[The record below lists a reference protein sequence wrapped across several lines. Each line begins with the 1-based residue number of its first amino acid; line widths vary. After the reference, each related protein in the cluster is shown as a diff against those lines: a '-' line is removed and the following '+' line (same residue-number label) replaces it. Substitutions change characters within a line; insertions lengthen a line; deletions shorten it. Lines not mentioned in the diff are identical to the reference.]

1 MGDFFVKIY
10 GAPFTF
16 DLYKGTEQESNYF
29 QTFDNGGNEPVKMT
43 IHRLANGWVSYN
55 YLRYGFVTS
64 SGRTGSF
71 FGMSVVF
78 NKIYCSDFKNMY
90 ELFEGVYAAVAKESI
105 LFDIPEQGKPKYK
118 IHTFAEAEK
127 VMQWIE
133 KVIGDNLRGGLAND
147 LRPAQFPASNAE
159 GMEARLNPK
168 EGNPAIAEALKKYS
182 VVSVSNLYGSGASG
196 GGGNT
201 VVRIVP
207 PEVLM
212 GLENGSRV
220 IADETKKI
228 SDKVDAFQRDY
239 KALKDTEKDVKGLAP
254 RYKSLMN
261 DIVRYKGSA
270 DDCIIKAQNW
280 LSIKPENTARL
291 EEVSNKL
298 SRSRDNLDRLYQTML
313 IYKEDME
320 GKGSGNGGNGG
331 DGGNGGNDPTQ
342 WEVFIHKYKKMLT
355 VAGVALVVVIGLFV
369 WQPWNSKD
377 VNSES
382 EIAEARAEVDKLLK
396 QGRSE
401 LDDKKYDDAYK
412 HFTEAFEKDSINQ
425 SKYDTAYKDQLGV
438 LKDMIKLSYTG
449 YHDQCLSTEINNVN
463 INQKDTSAAIASF
476 LENMQ
481 MIDDDF
487 TVSPEDRKKIRDA
500 MPKPEIT
507 TAKKPTSDAK
517 KNTNGSSGGT
527 ATTSANPHQGVVK
540 GLIHIKDE
548 KGKDVSKDDLTRGK
562 TYTFTC
568 SNKKGDVIKDGE
580 WYVKDDVEK
589 SSSNGVLSWKP
600 TVDGEYKI
608 YYKQKNATS
617 TEIGSITVNVKHK

>member
-212 GLENGSRV
+212 GLENGSRG

-331 DGGNGGNDPTQ
+331 NGGNDPTQ

-355 VAGVALVVVIGLFV
+355 VAGVALVAVIGLFV

-377 VNSES
+377 VNSKS

-396 QGRSE
+396 KGRSE
-401 LDDKKYDDAYK
+401 LDDKEYDDAYK
-412 HFTEAFEKDSINQ
+412 HFAEAYGKDTMYHNM
-425 SKYDTAYKDQLGV
+425 YETAYVEHEKLQDT
-438 LKDMIKLSYTG
+438 IKLIYEN
-449 YHDQCLSTEINNVN
+449 YNERCLSTEIDNVRNNH
-463 INQKDTSAAIASF
+463 KDTTDAIASF
-476 LENMQ
+476 ESEMKK
-481 MIDDDF
+481 IDDDF
-487 TVSPEDRKKIRDA
+487 TVSSEDRKKIRDA
-500 MPKPEIT
+500 MPRPTTEPIT
-507 TAKKPTSDAK
+507 GTDHSSGR
-517 KNTNGSSGGT
+517 NTNGKSGGT
-527 ATTSANPHQGVVK
+527 ARSTNLPQVEK
-540 GLIHIKDE
+540 GSIHIKDE
-548 KGKDVSKDDLTRGK
+548 QGKNADDQKDNLTRGK
-562 TYTFTC
+562 TYKFTC

-580 WYVKDDVEK
+580 WYVKDVK
-589 SSSNGVLSWKP
+589 KPSSNGVLSWKP

>member
-29 QTFDNGGNEPVKMT
+29 QTFDNGGTEPVKMT

-78 NKIYCSDFKNMY
+78 NTIYCSDFKSMY

-147 LRPAQFPASNAE
+147 LRSAQFPPSNAE

-168 EGNPAIAEALKKYS
+168 DGNSAITEALKKYS
-182 VVSVSNLYGSGASG
+182 VVSVSNLYGG
-196 GGGNT
+196 GTGPT
-201 VVRIVP
+201 PVPIVP

-212 GLENGSRV
+212 DLENGNRG
-220 IADETKKI
+220 IAAETKKI
-228 SDKVDAFQRDY
+228 SDKVVAFQRDY

-254 RYKSLMN
+254 RYKSLIN
-261 DIVRYKGSA
+261 DIVRSKGSA

-298 SRSRDNLDRLYQTML
+298 SRYRDNIDRLYQTML
-313 IYKEDME
+313 IYKDNMGGED
-320 GKGSGNGGNGG
+320 SGGGGG
-331 DGGNGGNDPTQ
+331 DSPSPF
-342 WEVFIHKYKKMLT
+342 EVFLHKYKNILM
-355 VAGVALVVVIGLFV
+355 VAGVALVAVIGLFV
-369 WQPWNSKD
+369 WQPWNSID
-377 VNSES
+377 VNRDFK
-382 EIAEARAEVDKLLK
+382 IAEARAEVDILLK

-401 LDDKKYDDAYK
+401 LDNNKYDDAYT
-412 HFTEAFEKDSINQ
+412 HFAEAYRNDTMYHNM
-425 SKYDTAYKDQLGV
+425 YDTAYKEHKNVQDT
-438 LKDMIKLSYTG
+438 IKLIYNR
-449 YHDQCLSTEINNVN
+449 YHEQRLLIEIDDVKSSH
-463 INQKDTSAAIASF
+463 KDTTDAIAS
-476 LENMQ
+476 LESEMQ
-481 MIDDDF
+481 KIDLDF

-500 MPKPEIT
+500 MPKQAKTAST
-507 TAKKPTSDAK
+507 TANTSQSTTNPQKK
-517 KNTNGSSGGT
+517 TN
-527 ATTSANPHQGVVK
+527 NNEHKVK
-540 GLIHIKDE
+540 
-548 KGKDVSKDDLTRGK
+548 
-562 TYTFTC
+562 
-568 SNKKGDVIKDGE
+568 
-580 WYVKDDVEK
+580 
-589 SSSNGVLSWKP
+589 
-600 TVDGEYKI
+600 
-608 YYKQKNATS
+608 
-617 TEIGSITVNVKHK
+617 ITVKQNGNDITSLGKVTLGRRGTNVVSIEYSPSNANITC

>member
-168 EGNPAIAEALKKYS
+168 DGNPAIAEALKKYS
-182 VVSVSNLYGSGASG
+182 VVSVSNLYGSGTG
-196 GGGNT
+196 GGGGDT

-212 GLENGSRV
+212 GLENGSRG
-220 IADETKKI
+220 IADETKKN
-228 SDKVDAFQRDY
+228 SDKVEAFQRDY
-239 KALKDTEKDVKGLAP
+239 KALKDTEKDLKVLAP

-313 IYKEDME
+313 IYKDDME
-320 GKGSGNGGNGG
+320 GEDSGGGGG
-331 DGGNGGNDPTQ
+331 DGPSPF
-342 WEVFIHKYKKMLT
+342 EVFLHKYKNILM
-355 VAGVALVVVIGLFV
+355 VAGVALVAVIGLFV

-377 VNSES
+377 ENKAS
-382 EIAEARAEVDKLLK
+382 EIAKARADVESLLEK
-396 QGRSE
+396 GRSE

-412 HFTEAFEKDSINQ
+412 HFAEAYEKDSINQ

-438 LKDMIKLSYTG
+438 LKDMIEKSYTG
-449 YHDQCLSTEINNVN
+449 YHVLCLSTEINNVKY
-463 INQKDTSAAIASF
+463 NQKDTSAAIASF

-500 MPKPEIT
+500 MPKQEKTASTTTNTSQSTTTPQKKTNNNELKVKIT
-507 TAKKPTSDAK
+507 
-517 KNTNGSSGGT
+517 
-527 ATTSANPHQGVVK
+527 VK
-540 GLIHIKDE
+540 QN
-548 KGKDVSKDDLTRGK
+548 GKDITSLGKVTLGRRGTNVVSIEYPPSNANITCTVNGIAQTKESELNRFSFTVDDKDQQYIIKCVVGGQEVFNK
-562 TYTFTC
+562 TYNREDAL
-568 SNKKGDVIKDGE
+568 S
-580 WYVKDDVEK
+580 DD
-589 SSSNGVLSWKP
+589 
-600 TVDGEYKI
+600 
-608 YYKQKNATS
+608 
-617 TEIGSITVNVKHK
+617 